1 MTTRISGGNE
11 RGRKLRASKDDGL
24 RPTSERVR
32 AAVFSIIGLGAVE
45 GKRVLDL
52 YAGTGALA
60 IEALSRGA
68 EQADFVEAHSGRCEN
83 LRQSLRDLGLSDR
96 GRVHRAKAERAVE
109 TLEGKYGLV
118 FADPPYDLD
127 PWEAV
132 MGSLGSG
139 RLLDDDAIVVAEHRH
154 NRELA
159 ERYGKLTRIT
169 SRRYGDTSVS
179 IYRAGAIDG

>member
-11 RGRKLRASKDDGL
+11 KGRKLRVSKSDGL

-32 AAVFSIIGLGAVE
+32 AAVFSIVGNGAVE

-52 YAGTGALA
+52 YAGTGALG

-68 EQADFVEAHSGRCEN
+68 AQADFVESHAGRCEA
-83 LRQSLRDLGLSDR
+83 LSQSLRDLRLADR
-96 GRVHRAKAERAVE
+96 AKVHKAKAERAVE
-109 TLEGKYGLV
+109 SLEGKYGLV
-118 FADPPYDLD
+118 FADPPYELD

-132 MGSLGSG
+132 LGSLGSG

-159 ERYGKLTRIT
+159 ERYGRLTRTT

-179 IYRAGAIDG
+179 IYRLEQ